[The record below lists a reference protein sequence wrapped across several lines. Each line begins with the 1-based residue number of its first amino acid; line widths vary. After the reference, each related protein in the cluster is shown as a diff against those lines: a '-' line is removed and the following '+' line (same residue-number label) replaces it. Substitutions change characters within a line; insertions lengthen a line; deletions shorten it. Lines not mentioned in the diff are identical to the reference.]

1 MTPSDM
7 IRQLRQMGPQDAA
20 KIFRFIGEHVYDI
33 QLSDGTRLTHGD
45 PSDLVVFFFEL
56 AAAAQ
61 MQRLLSVET
70 LSSETQG
77 TKGQL
82 AAESGT
88 RPLVTNTG
96 LRASRFNRPTLEMRL
111 EQQRAEMICHHCS
124 HVHEGHN
131 ECGVDM
137 GGAGKCECR
146 AEVRV

>member
-20 KIFRFIGEHVYDI
+20 KIFRYLGEHVYDI
-33 QLSDGTRLTHGD
+33 QLSDGAYLRKGD
-45 PSDLVVFFFEL
+45 PTDLVVFFFEL

-61 MQRLLSVET
+61 TQRLLS
-70 LSSETQG
+70 SENQD
-77 TKGQL
+77 TKVQL
-82 AAESGT
+82 AAESGR

-111 EQQRAEMICHHCS
+111 EQQRQELICHSCS
-124 HVHEGHN
+124 HVHEGQN

-137 GGAGKCECR
+137 GGAGKCGCR
-146 AEVRV
+146 MEVRV